1 MVEVYKVSIMP
12 RLGLGRQTDEAVMIT
27 AANGQ
32 TIRVLVSEIRAGR
45 GRGHSVQL
53 LFEAEASV
61 AIDRQEI
68 YDQKQAAKKAG

>member
-1 MVEVYKVSIMP
+1 
-12 RLGLGRQTDEAVMIT
+12 MIT